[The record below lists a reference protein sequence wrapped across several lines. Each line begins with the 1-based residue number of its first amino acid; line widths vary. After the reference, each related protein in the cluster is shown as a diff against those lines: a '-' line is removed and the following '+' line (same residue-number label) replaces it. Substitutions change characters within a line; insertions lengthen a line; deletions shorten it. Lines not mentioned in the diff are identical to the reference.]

1 MIEKTGLVKELL
13 VLQQEYEGRQKEL
26 EKWKAEFDRL
36 SQETEQ
42 FMFSFHEKYEQM
54 TIDEEFTDELKEK
67 LENRLE
73 GIRLSDKSVSR
84 LIRRLNPEKEIE
96 TATSEFILSE
106 NIGKQI
112 NENRQ
117 VDSETEEVVPDPTSD
132 LQNQDDVEMIA
143 GENHSDSLE
152 GDENN
157 TQEDDI
163 QNQLSEGVSTEKEAE
178 VTEETEETVN
188 PTYSESETA
197 LLKEAIHSNQNVLQE
212 VNERIEAAEKRFVTF
227 MEKGIAP
234 IIDGLYSGS
243 NYANDLLVELEQQN
257 HEQFSKVKEWLTI
270 YPRLMKDVEGLFN
283 EFHVELYIPQPQDTF
298 DEYKHEPIGV
308 VEDEEL
314 EDEQIKEVVRYGLIY
329 QKELFNQSH
338 FLIRPAQVIVVKNKS
353 KDLVEENRGNVE

>member
-1 MIEKTGLVKELL
+1 MIEKSGLVQELL
-13 VLQQEYEGRQKEL
+13 VLQQQYEGRQQEL
-26 EKWKAEFDRL
+26 EKWKVEFDRL
-36 SQETEQ
+36 SQEIEQ
-42 FMFSFHEKYEQM
+42 FMFSFHEKYEQT
-54 TIDEEFTDELKEK
+54 TIDEEFTNELKEK

-73 GIRLSDKSVSR
+73 GIRLSDKSVGR

-96 TATSEFILSE
+96 TATSEFILAE
-106 NIGKQI
+106 KIGEQI
-112 NENRQ
+112 NKNRQ
-117 VDSETEEVVPDPTSD
+117 VDSETEEVVSDSASD
-132 LQNQDDVEMIA
+132 LQNQDDVETTA
-143 GENHSDSLE
+143 EENHSESLE
-152 GDENN
+152 VDENN
-157 TQEDDI
+157 TQEHDI
-163 QNQLSEGVSTEKEAE
+163 QNRPIEDVSIEKEAE
-178 VTEETEETVN
+178 VTEETESG
-188 PTYSESETA
+188 TYSESEAA
-197 LLKEAIHSNQNVLQE
+197 LLKEAIGSNQNVLQE

-227 MEKGIAP
+227 MEKGVAP

-270 YPRLMKDVEGLFN
+270 YPRLMKDVEALFN

-298 DEYKHEPIGV
+298 DEHKHEPIGV

>member
-1 MIEKTGLVKELL
+1 MIEKSGLVKELL
-13 VLQQEYEGRQKEL
+13 VLQQQYEGRHKEL

-42 FMFSFHEKYEQM
+42 FMFSFHEKYEKT

-96 TATSEFILSE
+96 TATSEFILAE
-106 NIGKQI
+106 KIGEQI
-112 NENRQ
+112 NQNRQ
-117 VDSETEEVVPDPTSD
+117 VDSETEEVVPDSASD
-132 LQNQDDVEMIA
+132 LQNQDDVETTA
-143 GENHSDSLE
+143 EENHSGSLE
-152 GDENN
+152 VDENN
-157 TQEDDI
+157 TQEHDI
-163 QNQLSEGVSTEKEAE
+163 QNRLIEDVSIEKEAE
-178 VTEETEETVN
+178 VTEETESG
-188 PTYSESETA
+188 TYSESEAA
-197 LLKEAIHSNQNVLQE
+197 LLKEAIRSNQNVLQE
-212 VNERIEAAEKRFVTF
+212 VNERIETAEKRFVTF
-227 MEKGIAP
+227 MEKGVAP

-270 YPRLMKDVEGLFN
+270 YPRLMKDVEALFN
-283 EFHVELYIPQPQDTF
+283 EFHVRLYIPQPQDTF

>member
-1 MIEKTGLVKELL
+1 MIEKSGLVQELL
-13 VLQQEYEGRQKEL
+13 VLQQQYEGRQKEL

-42 FMFSFHEKYEQM
+42 FMFSFHEKYEQT
-54 TIDEEFTDELKEK
+54 TIDEEFTNELKEK

-73 GIRLSDKSVSR
+73 GIRLSDKSVGR

-96 TATSEFILSE
+96 TATSEFILAE
-106 NIGKQI
+106 KIGEQI
-112 NENRQ
+112 NKNRQ
-117 VDSETEEVVPDPTSD
+117 VVSETEEVLSDSASD
-132 LQNQDDVEMIA
+132 LQNQDDVETTA
-143 GENHSDSLE
+143 EENHSE
-152 GDENN
+152 AIEVDENN
-157 TQEDDI
+157 PQEHDI
-163 QNQLSEGVSTEKEAE
+163 QNQPIEDVSIEKEAE
-178 VTEETEETVN
+178 VTEETESG
-188 PTYSESETA
+188 TYSESEAA
-197 LLKEAIHSNQNVLQE
+197 LLKEAIRSNQNVLEE

-227 MEKGIAP
+227 MEKGVAP

-270 YPRLMKDVEGLFN
+270 YPRLMKDVEALFN
-283 EFHVELYIPQPQDTF
+283 EFYVDLYIPQPQDTF

-329 QKELFNQSH
+329 QKKLFNQSH

>member
-1 MIEKTGLVKELL
+1 MIEKSGLVKELL
-13 VLQQEYEGRQKEL
+13 VLQQQYEGRQKEL
-26 EKWKAEFDRL
+26 EKWKVEFDRL

-42 FMFSFHEKYEQM
+42 FMFSFHEKYEQT

-96 TATSEFILSE
+96 TATSEFILAE
-106 NIGKQI
+106 KIGRQI

-117 VDSETEEVVPDPTSD
+117 VDSETEEVIPDPASD
-132 LQNQDDVEMIA
+132 LQNQDDVETTA
-143 GENHSDSLE
+143 EENHSESLE
-152 GDENN
+152 VNENN
-157 TQEDDI
+157 TQEHETKP
-163 QNQLSEGVSTEKEAE
+163 SEDVSIEKEAE
-178 VTEETEETVN
+178 VAEKAEN
-188 PTYSESETA
+188 PTYSESEAA
-197 LLKEAIHSNQNVLQE
+197 LLKEAIQSNQNVLQE

>member
-1 MIEKTGLVKELL
+1 MIEKSGLVQELL
-13 VLQQEYEGRQKEL
+13 VLQQQYEGRQKEL

-42 FMFSFHEKYEQM
+42 FMFSFHEKYEK
-54 TIDEEFTDELKEK
+54 TNIDEEFTDELKEK

-96 TATSEFILSE
+96 TVTSEFILAE
-106 NIGKQI
+106 KIGEQI
-112 NENRQ
+112 NKNRQ
-117 VDSETEEVVPDPTSD
+117 VDSETEEVVPDSAFD
-132 LQNQDDVEMIA
+132 LQNQDDVETTA
-143 GENHSDSLE
+143 EENHSEALE
-152 GDENN
+152 VDENN
-157 TQEDDI
+157 TQEHDI
-163 QNQLSEGVSTEKEAE
+163 QNQPIEDVSIEKEAE
-178 VTEETEETVN
+178 VTEETESG
-188 PTYSESETA
+188 TYSESEAA
-197 LLKEAIHSNQNVLQE
+197 LLKEAIRSNQNVLEE
-212 VNERIEAAEKRFVTF
+212 VNERIEVAEKRFVTF
-227 MEKGIAP
+227 MEKGVAP

-270 YPRLMKDVEGLFN
+270 YPRLMKDVEALFN

>member
-1 MIEKTGLVKELL
+1 MIEKSGLVQELL
-13 VLQQEYEGRQKEL
+13 VLQQQYEGRQKEL

-42 FMFSFHEKYEQM
+42 FMFSFHEKYEKT
-54 TIDEEFTDELKEK
+54 TIDEEFTDKLKEK

-96 TATSEFILSE
+96 TATSAFILAE
-106 NIGKQI
+106 KIGEQI
-112 NENRQ
+112 NKNRQ
-117 VDSETEEVVPDPTSD
+117 VVSETEEVVSDSASD
-132 LQNQDDVEMIA
+132 LQNQDDVEMTA
-143 GENHSDSLE
+143 EENHSEALE
-152 GDENN
+152 VDENN
-157 TQEDDI
+157 AQEHDI
-163 QNQLSEGVSTEKEAE
+163 QNQPIEDVSIEKEAG
-178 VTEETEETVN
+178 VTEETESG
-188 PTYSESETA
+188 TYSESEAA
-197 LLKEAIHSNQNVLQE
+197 LLKEAIRSNQNVLQE

-227 MEKGIAP
+227 MEKGVAP

-353 KDLVEENRGNVE
+353 KDLVEENRGNIE

>member
-1 MIEKTGLVKELL
+1 MIEKSGLVKELL
-13 VLQQEYEGRQKEL
+13 VLQQQYEGRHKEL

-42 FMFSFHEKYEQM
+42 FMFSFHEKYEKT

-96 TATSEFILSE
+96 TATSEFILAE
-106 NIGKQI
+106 KIGEQI
-112 NENRQ
+112 NQNRQ
-117 VDSETEEVVPDPTSD
+117 VDSETEEVVPDSASD
-132 LQNQDDVEMIA
+132 LQNQDDVETTA
-143 GENHSDSLE
+143 EENHSGSLE
-152 GDENN
+152 VDENN
-157 TQEDDI
+157 TQENEN
-163 QNQLSEGVSTEKEAE
+163 QNQPIEDVSIEKEAE
-178 VTEETEETVN
+178 VTEETESG
-188 PTYSESETA
+188 TYSESEAA
-197 LLKEAIHSNQNVLQE
+197 LLKEAIRSNQNVLQE
-212 VNERIEAAEKRFVTF
+212 VNERIETAEKRFVTF
-227 MEKGIAP
+227 MEKGVAP

-270 YPRLMKDVEGLFN
+270 YPRLMKDVEALFN
-283 EFHVELYIPQPQDTF
+283 EFHVRLYIPQPQDTF

>member
-1 MIEKTGLVKELL
+1 MIEKSGLVKELL
-13 VLQQEYEGRQKEL
+13 VLQQQYEGRQKEL
-26 EKWKAEFDRL
+26 EKWKVEFDRL

-42 FMFSFHEKYEQM
+42 FMFSFHEKYEQT

-96 TATSEFILSE
+96 TATSEFILAE
-106 NIGKQI
+106 KIGRQI

-117 VDSETEEVVPDPTSD
+117 VDSETEEVIPDPASD
-132 LQNQDDVEMIA
+132 LQNQDDVETTA
-143 GENHSDSLE
+143 EENHSESLE
-152 GDENN
+152 VNENN
-157 TQEDDI
+157 TQEHE
-163 QNQLSEGVSTEKEAE
+163 NKPSEDVSIEKEAE
-178 VTEETEETVN
+178 VTEEAEN
-188 PTYSESETA
+188 PMYSESEAA

-212 VNERIEAAEKRFVTF
+212 VNEKIEAAEKRFVTF

>member
-1 MIEKTGLVKELL
+1 MIEKSGLVQELL
-13 VLQQEYEGRQKEL
+13 VLQQQYEGRQKEL

-42 FMFSFHEKYEQM
+42 FMFSFHEKYEKT

-96 TATSEFILSE
+96 TATSEFILAE
-106 NIGKQI
+106 KIGEQI
-112 NENRQ
+112 NKNRQ
-117 VDSETEEVVPDPTSD
+117 VVSETEEVVSDSASD
-132 LQNQDDVEMIA
+132 LQNQDDVETKA
-143 GENHSDSLE
+143 EENHSESLE
-152 GDENN
+152 VNENN
-157 TQEDDI
+157 TQEHENR
-163 QNQLSEGVSTEKEAE
+163 NQPMEDVSIEKEAG
-178 VTEETEETVN
+178 VTEETESG
-188 PTYSESETA
+188 TYSESEAA
-197 LLKEAIHSNQNVLQE
+197 LLKEAIRSNQNVLQE

-227 MEKGIAP
+227 MEKGVAP

-243 NYANDLLVELEQQN
+243 NYANDLLVELEQKN

-270 YPRLMKDVEGLFN
+270 YPRLMKDVEALFN
-283 EFHVELYIPQPQDTF
+283 EFYVDLYIPQPQDTF

>member
-1 MIEKTGLVKELL
+1 MIEKSGLVQELL
-13 VLQQEYEGRQKEL
+13 VLQQQYEGRHKEL

-36 SQETEQ
+36 SQETEE
-42 FMFSFHEKYEQM
+42 FMFSFHEKYEKT

-73 GIRLSDKSVSR
+73 GIKLSDKSVSR

-96 TATSEFILSE
+96 TATSEFILAE
-106 NIGKQI
+106 KIGEQI
-112 NENRQ
+112 NQNRQ
-117 VDSETEEVVPDPTSD
+117 VDSETKEVVPHSTSD
-132 LQNQDDVEMIA
+132 DLQGQGDVEMKA
-143 GENHSDSLE
+143 EENHSESLE
-152 GDENN
+152 IEENN
-157 TQEDDI
+157 TQEHDLK
-163 QNQLSEGVSTEKEAE
+163 NQPIEDVSIEKEAE
-178 VTEETEETVN
+178 ITEEIEN
-188 PTYSESETA
+188 PTYGESEAA

-212 VNERIEAAEKRFVTF
+212 VNEKIEAAEKRFVTF
-227 MEKGIAP
+227 MEKGVAP

>member
-1 MIEKTGLVKELL
+1 MIEKSGLVQELL
-13 VLQQEYEGRQKEL
+13 VLQQQYEGRQKEL

-42 FMFSFHEKYEQM
+42 FMFSFHEKYEKT

-96 TATSEFILSE
+96 TATSEFILAE
-106 NIGKQI
+106 KIGEQI
-112 NENRQ
+112 NKNRQ
-117 VDSETEEVVPDPTSD
+117 VVSETEKVVSDSASD
-132 LQNQDDVEMIA
+132 LQNQDDVETTA
-143 GENHSDSLE
+143 EENHSESLE
-152 GDENN
+152 VDENN
-157 TQEDDI
+157 TQEHDI
-163 QNQLSEGVSTEKEAE
+163 QNQPIEDVSIEKEE
-178 VTEETEETVN
+178 EITEEIEN
-188 PTYSESETA
+188 PTYSESEAA

-212 VNERIEAAEKRFVTF
+212 VNEKIEAAEKRFVTF

-283 EFHVELYIPQPQDTF
+283 EFHVDLYIPQPQDTF

>member
-1 MIEKTGLVKELL
+1 MIEKSGLVKELL
-13 VLQQEYEGRQKEL
+13 VLQQQYEGRQKEL
-26 EKWKAEFDRL
+26 EKWKVEFDRL

-42 FMFSFHEKYEQM
+42 FMFSFHEKYEQT

-96 TATSEFILSE
+96 TATSEFILAE
-106 NIGKQI
+106 KIGRQI

-117 VDSETEEVVPDPTSD
+117 VDSETEEVIPGPASD
-132 LQNQDDVEMIA
+132 LQNQDDVETTA
-143 GENHSDSLE
+143 EENHSESLE
-152 GDENN
+152 VNENN
-157 TQEDDI
+157 TQEHE
-163 QNQLSEGVSTEKEAE
+163 NKPSEDVSIEKEAE
-178 VTEETEETVN
+178 VTEEAEN
-188 PTYSESETA
+188 PMYSESEAA

>member
-1 MIEKTGLVKELL
+1 MIEKSGLVQELL
-13 VLQQEYEGRQKEL
+13 VLQQQYEGRQKEL

-42 FMFSFHEKYEQM
+42 FMFSFHEKYEKT

-96 TATSEFILSE
+96 TATSEFILAE
-106 NIGKQI
+106 KIGEQI
-112 NENRQ
+112 NKNRQ
-117 VDSETEEVVPDPTSD
+117 VDSETEEVVPDSAFD
-132 LQNQDDVEMIA
+132 LQNQDDVETTA
-143 GENHSDSLE
+143 EENHSEALE
-152 GDENN
+152 VDENN
-157 TQEDDI
+157 TQEHDI
-163 QNQLSEGVSTEKEAE
+163 QNQPIEDVSIEKEAE
-178 VTEETEETVN
+178 VTEETESG
-188 PTYSESETA
+188 TYSESEAA
-197 LLKEAIHSNQNVLQE
+197 LLKEVIRSNQNVLEE

-227 MEKGIAP
+227 MEKGVAP

-270 YPRLMKDVEGLFN
+270 YPRLMKDVEALFN

-329 QKELFNQSH
+329 QKELFSQSH